1 MMKCV
6 VYKAPAFIG
15 KPFEFSTQNLE
26 ALTIKDFKTR
36 DFLQVFELV
45 LKEGEKQYFNSPTGD
60 NSGHLA
66 KQSFFSLDGLKA
78 WHDTDGYTCW
88 LSFKD
93 LTVTLL
99 FHGKIALDFEK
110 SETFDEFSR
119 MTNRLLK

>member
-6 VYKAPAFIG
+6 AYKAPAFIG
-15 KPFEFSTQNLE
+15 KPFGFSLQFLE
-26 ALTIKDFKTR
+26 VLTIKDFKTR
-36 DFLQVFELV
+36 DFLQIFELV
-45 LKEGEKQYFNSPTGD
+45 LKEGEKQYFNSPAGD
-60 NSGHLA
+60 NNGHLA

-99 FHGKIALDFEK
+99 FHGKIALDFK
-110 SETFDEFSR
+110 RSETFDEFSR

>member
-6 VYKAPAFIG
+6 AYKVPAFIG
-15 KPFEFSTQNLE
+15 KKFGFRVQNLE
-26 ALTIKDFKTR
+26 AITIKDFKPR
-36 DFLQVFELV
+36 DFLQIFELV
-45 LKEGEKQYFNSPTGD
+45 LKEGEKQYFNCPTDD
-60 NSGHLA
+60 NNGHLA

-99 FHGKIALDFEK
+99 FHGRIALDFK
-110 SETFDEFSR
+110 RSETFDEFSR
-119 MTNRLLK
+119 MANRLLK